1 MISKLYATFGIAFFF
16 VYSGFAHA
24 AAQQSTDAE
33 IEQLLSLDFEAL
45 TTVSIASKKEETI
58 NDAPGVITVVTAD
71 EIQRYGA
78 RNLRDVLN
86 RQTHIQ
92 IVGSNLFPHNRTG
105 LRGVTLTHAE
115 TDVLLLL
122 NGRPIRDSGNSSANQ
137 DLYSSFPI
145 ETIKQI
151 EIIRGPGSVLYGTN
165 AFAGVINLITKKAPS
180 SPEGKLSFSYGS
192 FDSKKGTLSGGGT
205 FGDFEFYGAIT
216 GIDNEGDDF
225 NNINGELSTTG
236 TYKTGF
242 NGENIL
248 LNAKFKG
255 LTLNALLSDS
265 TTDHGKSTFSLPSDD
280 YKLQREFIDIGYVH
294 ELNDDWQASLNY
306 GYHRYSDDFELGVF
320 GLIQDSEGKDYLT
333 ELSLQGKLTENIN
346 LLVGATY
353 NLQKNT
359 ATIGDVD
366 LTSRHKNAYLQVDY
380 QVTDWLKLIGG
391 LQYNNQDDV
400 DSDYSHR
407 LAAIFK
413 LNEQWGLKLLYGEAF
428 RQATTVERSLNVPG
442 IVVGDFGLSPETIK
456 TFDAQVLYSGS
467 RGSFSA
473 TYFRSKHEEIIKRV
487 GVAPQQIVNAGEIE
501 YEGIELEGKFD
512 MGHGFNF
519 IGNMSYQ
526 TNEADDGKDDVTYAP
541 DLMIKAGVS
550 YESPKG
556 YQVSVFNSYFAAST
570 LQNDEVTTVTA
581 NNKDAD
587 SYNLLTANLQVNLGQ
602 VLNNSTFS
610 NTTFSLYGD
619 NLLDEDIYFPS
630 INRQSVNSLPHNKG
644 RGIYATISIDF

>member
-1 MISKLYATFGIAFFF
+1 MFSMLCTRLTFVSLFLVSIC
-16 VYSGFAHA
+16 SQA
-24 AAQQSTDAE
+24 AEHPRDHE
-33 IEQLLSLDFEAL
+33 MEQLLNIGFEAL
-45 TTVSIASKKEETI
+45 TTVTVASKKEETI
-58 NDAPGVITVVTAD
+58 DHAPGVINVVTAE

-105 LRGVTLTHAE
+105 LRGVTLTHVE

-165 AFAGVINLITKKAPS
+165 AFAGVINLITKKAPDTA
-180 SPEGKLSFSYGS
+180 EGNVSFSYGS
-192 FDSKKGTLSGGGT
+192 FDTKKGTLSGGGT

-225 NNINGELSTTG
+225 NNINGEFGTTG
-236 TYKTGF
+236 KYKTGF

-265 TTDHGKSTFSLPSDD
+265 TTDHGKSILSLPSDD
-280 YKLQREFIDIGYVH
+280 YNLDREFIDIGYVH
-294 ELNDDWQASLNY
+294 DLNDDWKASFNY
-306 GYHRYSDDFELGVF
+306 GYHRYEDDFKLGAF
-320 GLIQDSEGKDYLT
+320 GLTQESEGKDYLT

-346 LLVGATY
+346 LLIGATY

-359 ATIGDVD
+359 ATVGDVE
-366 LTSRHKNAYLQVDY
+366 LTSRHKNAYLQADY
-380 QVTDWLKLIGG
+380 QMTDWLKLIGG
-391 LQYNNQDDV
+391 LQYNNPDDV
-400 DSDYSHR
+400 DSDYSPR
-407 LAAIFK
+407 LAAIFT
-413 LNEQWGLKLLYGEAF
+413 LNEQWDLKLLYGEAF
-428 RQATTVERSLNVPG
+428 RQATTVERSLDVPG
-442 IVVGDFGLSPETIK
+442 VIVGDFGLSPETIK
-456 TFDAQVLYSGS
+456 TFDAQILYSGR

-473 TYFRSKHEEIIKRV
+473 TYFRSKHEELITRV

-501 YEGIELEGKFD
+501 YEGVELEGKLNI
-512 MGHGFNF
+512 GHGFNF

-526 TNEADDGKDDVTYAP
+526 TNEDDNDNDDVTYAP
-541 DLMIKAGVS
+541 DLMLKAGVS
-550 YESPKG
+550 YDSMKG
-556 YQVSVFNSYFAAST
+556 YEFSVFNSYFAAST

-587 SYNLLTANLQVNLGQ
+587 SYNLLTANVRINLGQ
-602 VLNNSTFS
+602 AFNDSTLA

-630 INRQSVNSLPHNKG
+630 INRQSVSSLPHNKG
-644 RGIYATISIDF
+644 RGFYATISVDF

>member
-1 MISKLYATFGIAFFF
+1 MVSKLFTRTVIVCFFIHSF
-16 VYSGFAHA
+16 TVHA
-24 AAQQSTDAE
+24 VENSRDTE
-33 IEQLLSLDFEAL
+33 MVQLLALDFETL
-45 TTVSIASKKEETI
+45 ITVSIASKKEEEI
-58 NDAPGVITVVTAD
+58 EKAPGIINVVTAD

-78 RNLRDVLN
+78 RNLRDILN

-105 LRGVTLTHAE
+105 LRGVTLTHVE

-137 DLYSSFPI
+137 DIYASFPI

-165 AFAGVINLITKKAPS
+165 AFAGVINLITKNAPS
-180 SPEGKLSFSYGS
+180 SPEGSLAFSYGS

-205 FGDFEFYGAIT
+205 FGDLEVYGAVT

-225 NNINGELSTTG
+225 NHINGEFGTTG
-236 TYKTGF
+236 KYKTGF

-265 TTDHGKSTFSLPSDD
+265 TTDHGKSILSLPSDD
-280 YKLQREFIDIGYVH
+280 YNLEREFIDIGYIH
-294 ELNDDWQASLNY
+294 EFNDDWKGAFNY
-306 GYHRYSDDFELGVF
+306 GYHRYQDDFKLGAF
-320 GLIQDSEGKDYLT
+320 GITQESEGKDYLT
-333 ELSLQGKLTENIN
+333 EFSLQGKLSENIN

-353 NLQKNT
+353 NVQKNT
-359 ATIGDVD
+359 AKIGDID
-366 LTSRHKNAYLQVDY
+366 LTSRHKNAYLQADY
-380 QVTDWLKLIGG
+380 QMTDWLKLIGG
-391 LQYNNQDDV
+391 VQYNNPDDV
-400 DSDYSHR
+400 DSDYSPR

-413 LNEQWGLKLLYGEAF
+413 LNEEWNFKLLYGEAF
-428 RQATTVERSLNVPG
+428 RQATTVERVLNVPG
-442 IVVGDFGLSPETIK
+442 VVVGDFGLSPETIK
-456 TFDAQVLYSGS
+456 TFDAQILYSGR

-473 TYFRSKHEEIIKRV
+473 TYFRSKHEELITRV

-501 YEGIELEGKFD
+501 YEGIEIEGKFD
-512 MGHGFNF
+512 VGHGFNF

-526 TNEADDGKDDVTYAP
+526 TSEDDNDNDDMTYAP
-541 DLMIKAGVS
+541 DLMLKAGVS
-550 YESPKG
+550 FESMQG
-556 YQVSVFNSYFAAST
+556 YQFSIFNSYFAAST

-587 SYNLLTANLQVNLGQ
+587 SYNLLTANVRVNLGQ
-602 VLNNSTFS
+602 VLNDSTLS

-630 INRQSVNSLPHNKG
+630 ISRQSVNSLPHNKG
-644 RGIYATISIDF
+644 RGFYATISVDF